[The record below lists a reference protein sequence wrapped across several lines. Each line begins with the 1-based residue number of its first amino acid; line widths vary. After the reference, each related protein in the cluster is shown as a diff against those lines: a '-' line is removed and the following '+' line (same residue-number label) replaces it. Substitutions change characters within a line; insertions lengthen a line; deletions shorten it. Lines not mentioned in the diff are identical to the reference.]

1 MIYSVLQERELSERK
16 AIIKLLGLML
26 FSSPPMNKTE
36 LTLIETLCEF
46 AGFMEQ
52 DAAAAMRLDMR
63 ENWLFDE
70 VIDEKLSVGSQKL
83 LLFLAK
89 LFECCLNQKAGLPL
103 FSGDNEYSSF
113 IIKNISPNIHFGN
126 KAQEKLSKLANSLC
140 KSSCEIYDIIYAED
154 LDKKEIKEVPAS
166 EKIFMINSTKLN
178 ELSTLEASNFILSFN
193 NKIMKKHEE
202 SASGA
207 EIMFL
212 NYILGAFFNKPG
224 VTQDHIKDSSEFS
237 HLEID
242 KTWLKKLIMLASL
255 SRLGKNDD
263 PFDDIDIK
271 RMAYELNI
279 DKKLLYKTL
288 HPAIMNYK
296 AACIECFERL
306 HDVDRN
312 DYAPGAKGTDYLRK
326 ILFVTDILADFYP
339 ATAGLKRI
347 HKLGTSASSFV
358 DDFSADEER
367 AAEKLFGLRKLS
379 QIDDAKVIHICVDG
393 FMSESSKRQFSDWMT
408 PLETRETFGSIFGFS
423 WPSRNFITSGITC
436 WYEAVENSYIY
447 GNKLAEEIT
456 NIKTFSPEMK
466 IRLYGHSLG
475 GRVIHNA
482 LVALVGSG
490 LKIDKAYLF
499 GGAVSRKD
507 KQRWAGALQSVE
519 DRIFNFYSMNDDVL
533 KKLYYTAELGDE
545 PVGLGE
551 IEHFKTKG
559 VEICEIVNIDV
570 TEIVSGHR
578 EYKPNLVSILEHSSL
593 NEGEVIE

>member
-1 MIYSVLQERELSERK
+1 MIYSVLQERELPERK

-46 AGFMEQ
+46 AGFNEQ
-52 DAAAAMRLDMR
+52 DIAAAMRLDMR
-63 ENWLFDE
+63 ENWLFYE
-70 VIDEKLSVGSQKL
+70 VIDETLSVGSQKL

-89 LFECCLNQKAGLPL
+89 LCEYCLHQKSGLPL
-103 FSGDNEYSSF
+103 FSSDNEYSSF

-126 KAQEKLSKLANSLC
+126 KAQENLSKLANSLC

-154 LDKKEIKEVPAS
+154 LDKKEIREVPAS
-166 EKIFMINSTKLN
+166 EKIFMINPTKLY

-193 NKIMKKHEE
+193 KKIMKNHEG

-207 EIMFL
+207 ETMFL
-212 NYILGAFFNKPG
+212 NYILGAFFNNAG
-224 VTQDHIKDSSEFS
+224 VTQGYIKDSSESS

-242 KTWLKKLIMLASL
+242 KAWLKNLIMLASL
-255 SRLGKNDD
+255 SRLDENVD

-271 RMAYELNI
+271 KMADELNI
-279 DKKLLYKTL
+279 DNKLLSKTL
-288 HPAIMNYK
+288 YPAIMNYK

-306 HDVDRN
+306 HDVSR
-312 DYAPGAKGTDYLRK
+312 DYAPGAKGTDYLRRALVVAD
-326 ILFVTDILADFYP
+326 IATDFVP
-339 ATAGLKRI
+339 GVAGFKKM
-347 HKLGTSASSFV
+347 HKLSKSAGSFV
-358 DDFSADEER
+358 DHFTADEER

-379 QIDDAKVIHICVDG
+379 QIDDTKVIHICIDG
-393 FMSESSKRQFSDWMT
+393 FMSESAKGQFCDWLT

-423 WPSRNFITSGITC
+423 WPSRNFNTSGITC

-447 GNKLAEEIT
+447 GKKLAEEIT

-559 VEICEIVNIDV
+559 VGICEVVNVDV
-570 TEIVSGHR
+570 TEIVGGHK

-593 NEGEVIE
+593 YEGEVIE